1 MKKYEHVKMG
11 FSSRQWTPIQLLALT
26 RNTAFANLNGKIPT
40 IQKKTKMKLPTITF
54 NRLATAGIDYQRHLR
69 LSTEIPVFSISIQ
82 GLRKVLIQDF
92 LYWNETREIKMHE
105 KSHQPLNATLW
116 PSISFFVPRSFR

>member
-1 MKKYEHVKMG
+1 MG
-11 FSSRQWTPIQLLALT
+11 FSSTQWTPIQLIALT

-40 IQKKTKMKLPTITF
+40 IQKKKKKKTSLPSHSPSKW
-54 NRLATAGIDYQRHLR
+54 LATAGIDYQRQQR

-92 LYWNETREIKMHE
+92 L
-105 KSHQPLNATLW
+105 
-116 PSISFFVPRSFR
+116 

>member
-40 IQKKTKMKLPTITF
+40 IQKKKKK
-54 NRLATAGIDYQRHLR
+54 RSKWLATAGIDYQRQLR
-69 LSTEIPVFSISIQ
+69 LSTEIPVFSISI
-82 GLRKVLIQDF
+82 
-92 LYWNETREIKMHE
+92 TRV
-105 KSHQPLNATLW
+105 A
-116 PSISFFVPRSFR
+116 

>member
-1 MKKYEHVKMG
+1 MG
-11 FSSRQWTPIQLLALT
+11 FSSTQWTPIQLLALT

-40 IQKKTKMKLPTITF
+40 IQKEKTSLPSHSPSKW
-54 NRLATAGIDYQRHLR
+54 LGTAGIDYQRQQR

-92 LYWNETREIKMHE
+92 L
-105 KSHQPLNATLW
+105 
-116 PSISFFVPRSFR
+116 